1 MVRLHA
7 FTDTNKLLLTKIHHS
22 HDCAWH
28 YPCKGKGRSAYT
40 VTQSLS
46 STSLLFLKM
55 QPWGEAKFGGLLC
68 TAWHSTTGS
77 INPIPSFLYTG
88 LAWPVAPFPFLLGPT
103 LLPSYSADQSAL
115 RLSLP
120 VQGKEGT
127 CGPVPKPFLC
137 FFPLSLPKPPLSNE
151 SNLGSLQ
158 LPGLPSL
165 SALTQCCGKC
175 HSTKV
180 ICKSARERVAGGH
193 CLCLSFQSAEGWIC
207 F

>member
-1 MVRLHA
+1 MHCLA
-7 FTDTNKLLLTKIHHS
+7 QHHRQ
-22 HDCAWH
+22 HQP
-28 YPCKGKGRSAYT
+28 Y
-40 VTQSLS
+40 
-46 STSLLFLKM
+46 SLLFVYWLSLACGTL
-55 QPWGEAKFGGLLC
+55 PLLSWSHTAPCLLC
-68 TAWHSTTGS
+68 RPVCFTAES
-77 INPIPSFLYTG
+77 PSAGEGGHLQSHPQAFS
-88 LAWPVAPFPFLLGPT
+88 LL
-103 LLPSYSADQSAL
+103 
-115 RLSLP
+115 
-120 VQGKEGT
+120 
-127 CGPVPKPFLC
+127 
-137 FFPLSLPKPPLSNE
+137 FPLSLPKPPLSNE